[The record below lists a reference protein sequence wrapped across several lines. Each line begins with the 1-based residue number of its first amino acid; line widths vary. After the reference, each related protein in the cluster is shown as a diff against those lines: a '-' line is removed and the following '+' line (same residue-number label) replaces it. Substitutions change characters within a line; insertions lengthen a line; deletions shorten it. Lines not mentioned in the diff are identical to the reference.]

1 MSKSDRRHGRKQ
13 IVVDQPVNEAA
24 TQALQRYLFARL
36 GEGEGEV
43 AATDPLFPSRFHGQ
57 RLTRWGANDIVH
69 AVLAKAGI
77 DGNADYG
84 THSLRKSFCR
94 QIYKGTGNDLNL
106 TRAVMGHSSC
116 STTQQ
121 YLHVDE
127 EEIVS
132 AIMGLGAV
140 TEQGSVRL
148 AQ

>member
-1 MSKSDRRHGRKQ
+1 M
-13 IVVDQPVNEAA
+13 
-24 TQALQRYLFARL
+24 
-36 GEGEGEV
+36 
-43 AATDPLFPSRFHGQ
+43 
-57 RLTRWGANDIVH
+57 LT
-69 AVLAKAGI
+69 KAGI

-116 STTQQ
+116 STTQK

-127 EEIVS
+127 EEIGS

-140 TEQGSVRL
+140 IGASSVRL
-148 AQ
+148 DPNGPGSQTDGSSERLPPVARRAR